1 MNAWI
6 ATSLNSHNM
15 VIVSRISNDSI
26 KKGTSFFVLLS
37 LPANKRIKTHYR
49 LWHDLTDRVLEYTQV
64 LEKEQPPKVL
74 IEFYEAFIRDLETKI
89 NYLKYARMVV
99 ITSRRYEKRTEANE
113 FLKRVSDRLGI
124 DKEAQLLV
132 RVEMAANL
140 LFSGAVVEAGDA
152 LVQLKDEIEKFPGAD
167 IIIYSEF
174 YKAYALYFDH
184 RKDYE
189 EFYQYAL
196 QYLAYTPEATLRPE
210 EKIEWSVKMGMAV
223 LLGRKI
229 YNIGELVEK
238 EILKSLTTT
247 PHLWLYDLLQAMN
260 AARVADFVRAAEH
273 YKTQIAS
280 VPLIKDSMDQIIIKM
295 KILALLDLVFTRQKE
310 DRSIPFHIVA
320 KTSEIAIDD
329 VEWLLMKAMSLGLIR
344 GEIDQVESIVKI
356 TWMKPRILDP
366 QRVQVMRETVDKWRT
381 KVQGILK
388 DLEDKTAELAK
399 P

>member
-1 MNAWI
+1 M
-6 ATSLNSHNM
+6 TLEQEQPG
-15 VIVSRISNDSI
+15 
-26 KKGTSFFVLLS
+26 KVLL
-37 LPANKRIKTHYR
+37 
-49 LWHDLTDRVLEYTQV
+49 D
-64 LEKEQPPKVL
+64 
-74 IEFYEAFIRDLETKI
+74 FYQAFIRDLETKI

-99 ITSRRYEKRTEANE
+99 TASRRYEKRTEANV
-113 FLKRVSDRLGI
+113 FLKTVSDRISI

-140 LFSGAVVEAGDA
+140 LFAGNVIESGDA
-152 LVQLKDEIEKFPGAD
+152 LTQLKDEIEKSQSVD
-167 IIIYSEF
+167 ILVCSEF
-174 YKAYALYFDH
+174 YKSYALYFDC

-196 QYLAYTPEATLRPE
+196 QYLAYTPEATLKPE

-247 PHLWLYDLLQAMN
+247 PYIWLYDLLQAMN
-260 AARVADFVRAAEH
+260 AARVADFVHAVEH
-273 YKTQIAS
+273 YKTNIEA
-280 VPLIKDSMDQIIIKM
+280 VAEIKASMDHIMIKIR
-295 KILALLDLVFTRQKE
+295 ILALLDLVFTRQKE
-310 DRSIPFHIVA
+310 DRNIPFAVIA

-329 VEWLLMKAMSLGLIR
+329 VEWLLMKAMSLGLVK
-344 GEIDQVESIVKI
+344 GEIDQVEAMVKI

-366 QRVQVMRETVDKWRT
+366 QRVQIMRETVDKWRI

-388 DLEDKTAELAK
+388 DLELKTGELAK